1 MTDRE
6 IEFVI
11 SEFNLKE
18 KSHRDRKWLLVAAK
32 ERKRKNY
39 LKDRA

>member
-11 SEFNLKE
+11 SEFNLRK
-18 KSHRDRKWLLVAAK
+18 RRVIGDRKQLLVAAK
-32 ERKRKNY
+32 ERKTERII
-39 LKDRA
+39 